1 MNFSTEQVIDIL
13 KKSMSI
19 LNDREQSA
27 EIISKA
33 FPDTTTKEEM
43 FHLIENF
50 YDTGFEF
57 VNRLEPDKKDTFL
70 RVLVGEMTQEMP
82 SVENAVMYNSIDD
95 ANFFDLNV

>member
-1 MNFSTEQVIDIL
+1 MKEMFSIEQVIDIL

-19 LNDREQSA
+19 LSDKEQSA

-33 FPDTTTKEEM
+33 FPDKSTKEEAL
-43 FHLIENF
+43 HLIDNF

-70 RVLVGEMTQEMP
+70 KVLVAEMTQEMP
-82 SVENAVMYNSIDD
+82 SVED
-95 ANFFDLNV
+95 AIICNEINFDLNF

>member
-1 MNFSTEQVIDIL
+1 MKEMFNIEQVIDIL

-33 FPDTTTKEEM
+33 FPDSTTKEEM
-43 FHLIENF
+43 LHLINNF

-70 RVLVGEMTQEMP
+70 KVLVAEMTQEMP
-82 SVENAVMYNSIDD
+82 SVED
-95 ANFFDLNV
+95 AIICNEINFDLNF